1 MEKLFKL
8 KEHGTDV
15 KTEVI
20 AGATT
25 FLSMVYILA
34 VNPGMLAASW
44 YGQRW
49 RFHRNRSLCRHRFTI
64 YGILLQT
71 TL

>member
-20 AGATT
+20 AGANTVP
-25 FLSMVYILA
+25 FHGLHLSSKPWYA
-34 VNPGMLAASW
+34 GSSW

-64 YGILLQT
+64 YGIPLQT